1 MLMTMRAGVVVLL
14 LVCALAR
21 SGSADDSLTDDGSLQ
36 LHGFVSQGALLTSDN
51 NFLAKTER
59 GSLEFTEAAVNVT
72 KTFDERLRTGVQLF
86 VRDLGPDGNY
96 SAKFDFLYL
105 DFRWRDWLGL
115 RAGRVKV
122 PYGLYNDTSDIDA
135 VQPVVLLPQS
145 VYPMTNRDLLFAQTG
160 VELYGYRALGDAG
173 ALSYNAYAGTLYLSI
188 PSSSA
193 YVTQVDVPYVA
204 GGRVL
209 WDTPFAGLRFGA
221 SALTGEIDATFASIA
236 MPMMETSF
244 VLHATQW
251 LGSFEYVNEAF
262 VLASEYGR
270 TNGKTTAAGMTSE
283 STSERGYALAG
294 YRWTPEFQTTL
305 YYSLLYPDID
315 ERSGREHHQHDAAA
329 SLRFDINPHWIFK
342 LEGHWLRGTA
352 ALSPSLNDDTPR
364 SALVNQ
370 WWLLAA
376 KTTVYY

>member
-1 MLMTMRAGVVVLL
+1 MLMKMRAGV
-14 LVCALAR
+14 LVAVMCALAR
-21 SGSADDSLTDDGSLQ
+21 IGSADDSLAADSTLQ

-59 GSLEFTEAAVNVT
+59 GSLEFTEAAVNLT

-115 RAGRVKV
+115 RAGRVKL
-122 PYGLYNDTSDIDA
+122 PYGLYNDTSDVDA

-160 VELYGYRALGDAG
+160 VEVYGYREVGDAG
-173 ALSYNAYAGTLYLSI
+173 ALAYNAYAGTLYLSL

-193 YVTQVDVPYVA
+193 YVTEVDVPYVA
-204 GGRVL
+204 GGRVF
-209 WDTPFAGLRFGA
+209 WETPVVGLRFGT
-221 SALTGEIDATFASIA
+221 SALAGEIDATFASVA
-236 MPMMETSF
+236 MPMMESAFT
-244 VLHATQW
+244 LRATQW

-270 TNGKTTAAGMTSE
+270 TYAKTTSTGMTIQT
-283 STSERGYALAG
+283 TSERGYALAG
-294 YRWTPEFQTTL
+294 YRWSPGVQTTL
-305 YYSLLYPDID
+305 YYSLLYPNTD
-315 ERSGREHHQHDAAA
+315 ERSGRENHEYDAAG
-329 SLRFDINPHWIFK
+329 SIRFDINPHWLFK

-352 ALSPSLNDDTPR
+352 ALSPTLNDDKPR
-364 SALVNQ
+364 TDLVNQ